1 SAPSLTGIKFAEGY
15 DDRYANTHTPTISGW
30 SEAGVTIQIQ
40 IGSRSYSFTTPSNR
54 QWHFKVPYGFISSS
68 NTYQYITFIATD
80 AAGNTTTQTIKFTFL
95 KSTPVIEADISKET
109 DTDIVGD
116 KITSNRKPTLT
127 GTVSCKDQTAA
138 QISKAKVSLYINGK
152 MYENISVDSSGKW
165 SFELPT
171 ELDNGKTYNYTVF
184 VTDFVGNTGSYES
197 YITIS
202 TLSGSL
208 DAESITGESV
218 EQITSD
224 KTPKLSGQSTP
235 NSTLKI
241 LINNKIYDNIKSD
254 QNGLWSWV
262 STDTLSDGYYSYTIT
277 ETTIDGKT
285 NVFTGHFTVD
295 TKAPEIFTAALNEHE
310 KDEQLVSNRPD
321 LTLKGKTEAL
331 ALVTIVIAGVT
342 YKTHANENGEW
353 SYTFDKYTF
362 ENGKTYSYIAVASD
376 SAGNKKEIQGSFKL
390 NTINVNVDN
399 ITGNGNITNNVTPT
413 IKGKTE
419 PGATVKLEID
429 GKVYNTTANN
439 DGYWEIELKDSFND
453 NTYTYFVTVEKD
465 GKINYAQADFTI
477 DTSVLPPELNLH
489 KDEGSY
495 ITNNSTVLTGISE
508 AFSSVTVIINQQT
521 YTVNANANGLWEIE
535 NVNLKEGNNEYT
547 IYVTDKASNK
557 SETITGNIL
566 LDTQAPVL
574 NEITV
579 SSDSNGDIVFQGEID
594 DKNASV
600 TISFSEDG
608 EKYNVDV
615 IDGKWSYKHS
625 GDFSEGEDRFIVEV
639 TDKAGN
645 ITKNEWMF
653 DKFTQTPDDSG
664 LPDSEESD
672 DSAMSQESDKM
683 EFTGETEE
691 NSSVTLKIGDN
702 MYSTFSDE
710 SGKWSIVIDS
720 LPEGKYNYDIA
731 IISSTSKTVLDEGTV
746 DLTNVST
753 SSETEKNI
761 STSEKAAEPVAYAS
775 IEAHTFSTQAENDE
789 LI

>member
-1 SAPSLTGIKFAEGY
+1 PSLTGIKFAEGY

-80 AAGNTTTQTIKFTFL
+80 AAGNKTTQTIKFTFL

-224 KTPKLSGQSTP
+224 NTPKLSGQSNP
-235 NSTLKI
+235 KSKI
-241 LINNKIYDNIKSD
+241 KIFINNNTYEVESNE
-254 QNGLWSWV
+254 NGVWSWE
-262 STDTLSDGYYSYTIT
+262 STDTLSDGYYTYKIT
-277 ETTIDGKT
+277 ETTADGKT
-285 NVFTGHFTVD
+285 NIFTGHFTVD
-295 TKAPEIFTAALNEHE
+295 TKAPQIFTAKLDEHE
-310 KDEQLVSNRPD
+310 KDKQLVSNRPD
-321 LTLKGKTEAL
+321 LTLKGETEAH
-331 ALVTIVIAGVT
+331 ALVTIIVAGVT
-342 YKTHANENGEW
+342 YKTYANENGEW
-353 SYTFDKYTF
+353 AYTFDKYTF
-362 ENGKTYSYIAVASD
+362 KNGEKYTYTAIASD
-376 SAGNKKEIQGSFKL
+376 NAGNKKEIQGSFTL

-399 ITGNGNITNNVTPT
+399 ITDNGNITNNVAPT

-419 PGATVKLEID
+419 PDATVKLEID
-429 GKVYNTTANN
+429 GKTYNTKADK
-439 DGYWEIELKDSFND
+439 DGYWKIELKDSFND
-453 NTYTYFVTVEKD
+453 NTYTYFVTVEKE
-465 GKINYAQADFTI
+465 GKINYAQADLII

-489 KDEGSY
+489 KDESGY

-508 AFSSVTVIINQQT
+508 AFSSVTVTINQQT
-521 YTVNANANGLWEIE
+521 YTVNANADGLWEIK
-535 NVNLKEGNNEYT
+535 NVNLEEGNNEYT

-566 LDTQAPVL
+566 LDTQSPVI

-579 SSDSNGDIVFQGEID
+579 SSDSNGGIVFQGEID

-625 GDFSEGEDRFIVEV
+625 GDFSEGEDRLIVEV

-653 DKFTQTPDDSG
+653 DKFTQTPDDSE

-691 NSSVTLKIGDN
+691 NSSVTLKIGNN

-710 SGKWSIVIDS
+710 SGRWSIVIDS

-775 IEAHTFSTQAENDE
+775 IEAHTFSTQTESDE